1 MPVRGGESVWLE
13 RPGQRVPRGGGPKE
27 KRLRKEWTGCGGQF
41 SLDRRKKG
49 TRVILGR
56 EEGKARTGFLFSFIF
71 YLFSFLLFLFL
82 FLNLICKFQIHIW
95 FWFQF
100 STSK

>member
-1 MPVRGGESVWLE
+1 VVAAQKKKAKEGMDRL
-13 RPGQRVPRGGGPKE
+13 RRAIQPGQE
-27 KRLRKEWTGCGGQF
+27 
-41 SLDRRKKG
+41 KKG

-56 EEGKARTGFLFSFIF
+56 EEGKARTGFLFSFSFIF

>member
-1 MPVRGGESVWLE
+1 MARTPRTAGPTWWRPKRKEAKEGMDRL
-13 RPGQRVPRGGGPKE
+13 RRAIQPGQE
-27 KRLRKEWTGCGGQF
+27 
-41 SLDRRKKG
+41 KKG